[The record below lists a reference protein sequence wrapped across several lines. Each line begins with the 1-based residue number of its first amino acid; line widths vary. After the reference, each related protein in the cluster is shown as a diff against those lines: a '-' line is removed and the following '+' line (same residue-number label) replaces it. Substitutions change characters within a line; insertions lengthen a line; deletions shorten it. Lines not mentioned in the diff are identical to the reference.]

1 MIHMDSVAQIST
13 SQTWQQE
20 LGKAFTKLETLLT
33 YLELDINDLSDFERA
48 NQSFPLLVT
57 KSFASRIKKNDPTD
71 PLLRQVLPI
80 PSELNLNSLYTKDPV
95 GDDNATVLPGLI
107 HKYHGRVL
115 MIVTGACAIHCRY
128 CFRRSFPYTDNS
140 AHPSQLQQTVEYLQQ
155 NKEIDE
161 VILSG
166 GDPLTLNDQRI
177 SKIINAIESI
187 NHIKRLRIHSRLPIV
202 LPSRV
207 TDSLL
212 QSLSS
217 SKLKLVMV
225 LHINHPNEI
234 SDSVKEVI
242 SALKNNSITL
252 LNQSVLLKGVNDDV
266 NTLVDLSHQ
275 LFNNNIQ
282 PYYLHLL
289 DKVEGAM
296 HFDISREDART
307 LYKKVQQ
314 KLPGYLV
321 PKLVSEI
328 PGEGSK
334 TLIS

>member
-1 MIHMDSVAQIST
+1 
-13 SQTWQQE
+13 
-20 LGKAFTKLETLLT
+20 
-33 YLELDINDLSDFERA
+33 
-48 NQSFPLLVT
+48 
-57 KSFASRIKKNDPTD
+57 
-71 PLLRQVLPI
+71 
-80 PSELNLNSLYTKDPV
+80 NLNSLYTKDPV
-95 GDDNATVLPGLI
+95 GDDNATALPGLI

-128 CFRRSFPYTDNS
+128 CFRRSFPYIDNS
-140 AHPSQLQQTVEYLQQ
+140 AHPSQLQKTIEYLQQ

-166 GDPLTLNDQRI
+166 GDPLTLNDHRLA
-177 SKIINAIESI
+177 KIINAIESI
-187 NHIKRLRIHSRLPIV
+187 NHIKRLRIHTRLPIV

-207 TDSLL
+207 TDGLIKALTNSR
-212 QSLSS
+212 
-217 SKLKLVMV
+217 LKLVLV

-234 SDSVKEVI
+234 IKPVREAI
-242 SALKNNSITL
+242 NTLKNNRITL
-252 LNQSVLLKGVNDDV
+252 LNQSVLLKGVNDDA

-275 LFNNNIQ
+275 LFDNNIQ

-296 HFDISREDART
+296 HFDISREDARA

-328 PGEGSK
+328 PGEASK

>member
-1 MIHMDSVAQIST
+1 MIHMDTVAQISNH
-13 SQTWQQE
+13 QTWQQE
-20 LGKAFTKLETLLT
+20 LASAFTTLEALLT
-33 YLELDINDLSDFERA
+33 YLELNIDDLTDFDRA
-48 NQSFPLLVT
+48 HQLFPLLVT
-57 KSFASRIKKNDPTD
+57 KSFASRIKKNDPAD
-71 PLLRQVLPI
+71 PLLKQVLPI
-80 PSELNLNSLYTKDPV
+80 PSELNLNRLYTKDPV

-140 AHPSQLQQTVEYLQQ
+140 AHSSQLQKTIEYLQQ
-155 NKEIDE
+155 NKDIDE

-166 GDPLTLNDQRI
+166 GDPLTLNDQRL
-177 SKIINAIESI
+177 SKIINAIESVK
-187 NHIKRLRIHSRLPIV
+187 HIKRLRIHTRLPIV

-207 TDSLL
+207 TDGLIKALTNSR
-212 QSLSS
+212 
-217 SKLKLVMV
+217 LKLVLV

-234 SDSVKEVI
+234 IKPVREAI
-242 SALKNNSITL
+242 NTLKNNRITL
-252 LNQSVLLKGVNDDV
+252 LNQSVLLKGVNDDA

-275 LFNNNIQ
+275 LFDNNIQ

-296 HFDISREDART
+296 HFDISREDARA

-328 PGEGSK
+328 PGEASK